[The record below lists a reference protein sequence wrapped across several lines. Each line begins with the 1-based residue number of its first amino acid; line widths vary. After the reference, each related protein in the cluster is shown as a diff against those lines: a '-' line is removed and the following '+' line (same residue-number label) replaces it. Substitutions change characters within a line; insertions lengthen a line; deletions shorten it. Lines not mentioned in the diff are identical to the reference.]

1 MVHQFEVGYTNCE
14 RLLTAYLKWQKNTR
28 RPICYS
34 LNITHVPFSFTAWSF
49 SYLTYWST
57 LNLLIEHKL
66 KTENMKLVNQ
76 LVSVVY
82 FLLFLY

>member
-1 MVHQFEVGYTNCE
+1 MFLFNGASVRSRLYELRKAANCV
-14 RLLTAYLKWQKNTR
+14 LKMAKNTR

-57 LNLLIEHKL
+57 LNLLIEHRL
-66 KTENMKLVNQ
+66 KQKT
-76 LVSVVY
+76 
-82 FLLFLY
+82 